1 MQVWL
6 NGQILPQ
13 QAARIPVLDHGFTV
27 GDGVFETLKVVAGK
41 PFAQTRHIARLRR
54 SAGALGLPEP
64 DADTVAQAIS
74 EVIEANRGDMG
85 DLGRLRITFT
95 SGEGPS
101 GSDRGSGPPTMVAVA
116 SPAAPWPASTEVV
129 TAPWPRNE
137 RSPLAGVKST
147 SYAENAVALAYAKT
161 RGASEAIMGN
171 TRGELCEGTG
181 SNVFLLLGG
190 KWVTHSLDSG
200 CLAGITRALVCKWFG
215 IAEEAVPLASLAEA
229 EEVFITSSTRDI
241 QPVHRVDA
249 GVQLSTEEGARLAA
263 EFARRAAA
271 DVDP

>member
-6 NGQILPQ
+6 NGRIVPQ

-41 PFAQTRHIARLRR
+41 PFAPTRHVARLQR
-54 SAGALGLPEP
+54 SARALGLPVP
-64 DADTVAQAIS
+64 DPDVVAQAMS
-74 EVIEANRGDMG
+74 EVIEANRSDIG

-101 GSDRGSGPPTMVAVA
+101 GSDRGAGPPTLVAVT
-116 SPAAPWPASTEVV
+116 SPAAPWPSSTEVV
-129 TAPWPRNE
+129 TVPWPRNE

-147 SYAENAVALAYAKT
+147 SYAENAVALAHAKT

-190 KWVTHSLDSG
+190 RWVTPRLASG
-200 CLAGITRALVCKWFG
+200 CLAGITRDLVCEWFG
-215 IAEEAVPLASLAEA
+215 IAEEAVPLPSLAQA
-229 EEVFITSSTRDI
+229 AEVFITSSTRDI
-241 QPVHRVDA
+241 QPVHRVDM
-249 GVQLSTEEGARLAA
+249 GPRLSTHWGARMAA
-263 EFARRAAA
+263 EFGVRAAA
-271 DVDP
+271 DLDP